1 MGGYGQLAPD
11 IVMLLKAR
19 RDMLSSKGNDAF
31 TAFLV
36 QVDRETL
43 SMRKTGRMLGWI
55 PIGLA
60 GLLALGSAQ
69 SWFGAESDSVAVTLA
84 LCVCLPLWFLLQH
97 FAQRQLDH
105 GLDEMAACFVD
116 LYPHFAD
123 SYPVAIKALATS
135 ATGSGVEV
143 ELMARLPAPDDIGDD
158 EPSNADA

>member
-1 MGGYGQLAPD
+1 
-11 IVMLLKAR
+11 
-19 RDMLSSKGNDAF
+19 MLSSNGNDAF

-43 SMRKTGRMLGWI
+43 SMRKTGRLLGWI
-55 PIGLA
+55 PIVMF

-69 SWFGAESDSVAVTLA
+69 GWFGAESDSVAVALA

-97 FAQRQLDH
+97 FAKRQVNH

-123 SYPVAIKALATS
+123 SYAVALKDLATS

-143 ELMARLPAPDDIGDD
+143 ELMARLPAPDDIADD
-158 EPSNADA
+158 EASIVDT

>member
-1 MGGYGQLAPD
+1 
-11 IVMLLKAR
+11 
-19 RDMLSSKGNDAF
+19 MLSSKGNDAF

-43 SMRKTGRMLGWI
+43 SMRKTSRLLGWI
-55 PIGLA
+55 PIVMV

-69 SWFGAESDSVAVTLA
+69 GWFGAESDSVAVTLA
-84 LCVCLPLWFLLQH
+84 LFVCLPLWFLLQN
-97 FAQRQLDH
+97 FAKRQINH

-123 SYPVAIKALATS
+123 SYAVALKYLATS

-143 ELMARLPAPDDIGDD
+143 ELMARLPAPDDIRDD
-158 EPSNADA
+158 EPNTTIV